1 MYVICWMV
9 YRIANCRGKCE
20 RCWTNENLP
29 SVVFRHSCGSK
40 RLIDFTFA
48 SENWKNT
55 ADFQPHAWVFL
66 EKNSFNKLMSSSCVS
81 GRTNFHWHDGPF
93 FIWKTKTFQDPWNV
107 LVEVRPEETPSR
119 CVVAVAVIL
128 RGKEFSE
135 GRANYVYFLK
145 EVKSLPLSPR
155 LFVLVVV
162 FSSRLGQFVP
172 RNYYK
177 IA

>member
-1 MYVICWMV
+1 MWTMLNKRKFTISSFPSFLRFKTT
-9 YRIANCRGKCE
+9 YRILHSQVRTVKIQQIFSPMHE
-20 RCWTNENLP
+20 FSLKKIPSTNWCP
-29 SVVFRHSCGSK
+29 SRVWAGEQISIDTTGHFSFEK
-40 RLIDFTFA
+40 R
-48 SENWKNT
+48 
-55 ADFQPHAWVFL
+55 
-66 EKNSFNKLMSSSCVS
+66 KL
-81 GRTNFHWHDGPF
+81 
-93 FIWKTKTFQDPWNV
+93 FQDPWNV

-155 LFVLVVV
+155 LFALVVV
-162 FSSRLGQFVP
+162 FSSRLGQFVT